1 MKQQHLNQEQK
12 KYCPN
17 FEGNI
22 MKKFVLCIAFCVL
35 HFSLFS
41 QKDYTTLVNPFIGTD
56 GHGHTYPGASM
67 PFGMMQLSPDTRGA
81 DWDGSSGY
89 HYSDSLIYGFSHT
102 HLSGTGIPDYC
113 DVLFMPFVGDVNWD
127 SKDYRSSFSHKN
139 EKASPGYYEVLLD
152 KDNIK
157 AELTTSVR
165 SGMHQYTF
173 PPTAKNGSILIDL
186 KWRDEVLESWIEKVS
201 DYELRGLRRSK
212 SWAQNQILYF
222 NIKFEKP
229 IKEYLVLND
238 EGKIVNNSKVEAKH
252 LKLAVRFNL
261 NNNKIVR
268 AKVGISG
275 VSAENA
281 KLNLDAEIKDWNLDR
296 LKTNAKAAWNKE
308 LSKIDIKGG
317 TKEQQ
322 IVFYTALYHTFLE
335 PNIYQDVDG
344 QFRGTDLKVHKADG
358 FTNYTVFSLW
368 DTYRA
373 YNPLMTII
381 NQKRVKDWLNTF
393 LHEYEYGGMLP
404 VWELSGNETFCM
416 IGYHSVPVIVD
427 AYQKGIR
434 GFDEKLMLQAM
445 RSYAESDRFG
455 LKYYRE
461 NGYLGND
468 KEHESASKTLE
479 YAYDDWCISQF
490 ARMIGNDSVYKQY
503 IQRAQY
509 YKNLFDPSTGN
520 MRGKIQAM
528 WFSPFDPKEIN
539 NFFTEGNSWQYS
551 FAAPQDIETL
561 IQLHGGKEAF
571 ASKLNELFTTSSQTT
586 GRQQSD
592 VTGLIGQYAHGNE
605 PSHHMA
611 YLFNYAGM
619 PSRTQELIH
628 KICTEFY
635 TNDPDGLIGNEDCG
649 QMSAWYVLSAM
660 GLYAVCPGNGEYV
673 LGTPLFDEVTIK
685 LENGKKFVIKS
696 RKSEVGSQKP
706 FYVQSTK
713 LNGQPSTK
721 SYLLH
726 TDVMKGGMFEFAL
739 SNKPSKTWGTNA
751 SDWPHSKIN
760 DEPIV
765 PVPYFDVSTN
775 KFKDSLQTTIKNINS
790 QSEIQYRLFLPGTHT
805 DIAYKETNYSK
816 PITLKDS
823 YSILSYAVVMGKKSK
838 DVYQAFYKIPSD
850 KSITVLSKVSSMYT
864 AGGPD
869 ALIDSIEG
877 TTNWKTGE
885 WQSYYNQDFE
895 AIIDLQ
901 KTKPVSYVGIHV
913 LQDISPWIMYPKEV
927 VFYSSDDGKNF
938 VEVLRVE
945 NKIAQNDGAAQTQ
958 TLGTN
963 INLKTRYIKVKAI
976 TGGNLPSWH
985 ESAGNPSHIFI
996 DEIIVR

>member
-1 MKQQHLNQEQK
+1 MNRLLLNRGQK
-12 KYCPN
+12 RSCQN
-17 FEGNI
+17 FETSY
-22 MKKFVLCIAFCVL
+22 MKKLTLYFAFFIL
-35 HFSLFS
+35 NFSVS
-41 QKDYTTLVNPFIGTD
+41 AQRDYTSLINPFIGTG

-89 HYSDSLIYGFSHT
+89 HYSDSIIYGFSHT

-113 DVLFMPFVGDVNWD
+113 DVLFMPFVGDVKWD
-127 SKDYRSSFSHKN
+127 SKEYRSSFAHKN
-139 EKASPGYYEVLLD
+139 EKASPGYYEVLLG
-152 KDNIK
+152 KGNIK
-157 AELTTSVR
+157 AQLTTSVR

-173 PPTAKNGSILIDL
+173 PQIAKEGSILIDL
-186 KWRDEVLESWIEKVS
+186 KWRDEVLESSIEKIS
-201 DYELRGLRRSK
+201 DYELRGLRRSR
-212 SWAQNQILYF
+212 SWAQNQHLYF
-222 NIKFEKP
+222 YIKFEKP
-229 IKEYLVLND
+229 IKEFIVYND
-238 EGKIVNNSKVEAKH
+238 GKISSDSKTEGKN

-261 NNNKIVR
+261 STDRILR

-275 VSAENA
+275 VSTDGA
-281 KLNLDAEIKDWNLDR
+281 KRNLDSEIKDWNFER
-296 LKTNAKAAWNKE
+296 LRTTAKTAWNKQ

-317 TKEQQ
+317 TKDQQ
-322 IVFYTALYHTFLE
+322 TVFYTALYHTFLV

-344 QFRGTDLKVHKADG
+344 QYRGTDLKIHRSSNT
-358 FTNYTVFSLW
+358 TNYSVFSLW

-381 NQKRVKDWLNTF
+381 NQRRMFDWISTF
-393 LHEYEYGGMLP
+393 LFQYKYGGMLP

-455 LKYYRE
+455 LNFYRE
-461 NGYLGND
+461 SGFVSND

-479 YAYDDWCISQF
+479 YAYDDWCIAQF
-490 ARMIGNDSVYKQY
+490 AKLTGNDSVYKQY

-509 YKNLFDPSTGN
+509 YKNLFDPSTHN

-528 WFSPFDPKEIN
+528 WYSPFDPKEIN

-611 YLFNYAGM
+611 YLFNYVGM
-619 PSRTQELIH
+619 PWRTQELIH

-635 TNDPDGLIGNEDCG
+635 TNDPNGLIGNEDCG
-649 QMSAWYVLSAM
+649 QMSAWYILSSM
-660 GLYAVCPGNGEYV
+660 GFYPVCPGNGEYV
-673 LGTPLFDEVTIK
+673 LGTPLFDEVTIT
-685 LENGKKFVIKS
+685 LENGKKFVI
-696 RKSEVGSQKP
+696 RKRQTSNVKRENA

-713 LNGQPSTK
+713 LNGKPSTK

-726 TDVMKGGMFEFAL
+726 TDVMKGGMLEFTV
-739 SNKPSKTWGTNA
+739 SNQPSKTWGVNEN
-751 SDWPHSKIN
+751 DLPHSKIM

-765 PVPYFDVSTN
+765 AVPYFSADNN
-775 KFKDSLQTTIKNINS
+775 KFKYSMEVHVKDVDTKAKVYVNFADTVINIPAAAYSFLDLKHTTQLS
-790 QSEIQYRLFLPGTHT
+790 AFAE
-805 DIAYKETNYSK
+805 
-816 PITLKDS
+816 KD
-823 YSILSYAVVMGKKSK
+823 GQKSK
-838 DVYQAFYKIPSD
+838 EVNQKFFKIPSD
-850 KSITVLSKVSSMYT
+850 KSITVLSKVHPMYT
-864 AGGPD
+864 GGGPE
-869 ALIDSIEG
+869 ALIDSLEG
-877 TTNWKTGE
+877 TANWRTGE
-885 WQSYYNQDFE
+885 WQSYFNQDFE

-901 KTKPVSYVGIHV
+901 KTRPVNHVGIHV
-913 LQDISPWIMYPKEV
+913 LQDVSPWILYPREV
-927 VFYSSDDGKNF
+927 IFYTSDDGKNF
-938 VEVLRVE
+938 VEVTRVQ
-945 NKIAQNDGAAQTQ
+945 NKIVQEMGPTQTQ
-958 TLGTN
+958 ELGADV
-963 INLKTRYIKVKAI
+963 NLQARYIKVKAVS
-976 TGGNLPSWH
+976 GGRLPQWH
-985 ESAGNPSHIFI
+985 ESAGSPSHIFI
-996 DEIIVR
+996 DEVIVR

>member
-1 MKQQHLNQEQK
+1 MKQQHLKQEQK
-12 KYCPN
+12 RSCQN
-17 FEGNI
+17 FERNN
-22 MKKFVLCIAFCVL
+22 MKRLFLFLTFCIL
-35 HFSLFS
+35 HFSLFA
-41 QKDYTTLVNPFIGTD
+41 QKDYSTLVNPFIGTG
-56 GHGHTYPGASM
+56 GHGHTYPGVSV

-89 HYSDSLIYGFSHT
+89 HYSDSVIYGFSHT

-113 DVLFMPFVGDVNWD
+113 DVLFMPFVGEVKWD
-127 SKDYRSSFSHKN
+127 SKDYRSTFSHKN

-152 KDNIK
+152 KGNIK
-157 AELTTSVR
+157 AQLTTSVR
-165 SGMHQYTF
+165 SGIHQYTF
-173 PPTAKNGSILIDL
+173 PQTAKDGSILIDL

-222 NIKFEKP
+222 DIKFEKP
-229 IKEYLVLND
+229 IKEYSVLND
-238 EGKIVNNSKVEAKH
+238 EGKIVSDSKIEGKN
-252 LKLAVRFNL
+252 LKIMVRFDL
-261 NNNKIVR
+261 NTNKIVR

-281 KLNLDAEIKDWNLDR
+281 KLNLDTEIKDWNFEK
-296 LKTNAKAAWNKE
+296 LKTNAKTSWNKE

-317 TKEQQ
+317 TKDQQ
-322 IVFYTALYHTFLE
+322 TTFYTALYHTFLE

-344 QFRGTDLKVHKADG
+344 QFRGTDLKIHKAEG

-381 NQKRVKDWLNTF
+381 NQKRVKDWVNTF

-416 IGYHSVPVIVD
+416 VGYHSVPVIVD
-427 AYQKGIR
+427 AYQKGI
-434 GFDEKLMLQAM
+434 GDYDTKLMLQAM

-455 LKYYRE
+455 LKYYRDY
-461 NGYLGND
+461 GYISND
-468 KEHESASKTLE
+468 KEHESASKTLD
-479 YAYDDWCISQF
+479 YALDDWNIAQF
-490 ARMIGNDSVYKQY
+490 AKMTGNDSVYKQY

-509 YKNLFDPSTGN
+509 YKNLFDPSTLH
-520 MRGKIQAM
+520 MRGKLQAM
-528 WFSPFDPKEIN
+528 WYSPFDAREIN

-551 FAAPQDIETL
+551 FAAPQDVEGL
-561 IQLHGGKEAF
+561 IQLYGGREVF

-586 GRQQSD
+586 GRDQSD

-605 PSHHMA
+605 PSHHMV
-611 YLFNYAGM
+611 YLFNYVGM
-619 PSRTQELIH
+619 PWRTQELIH

-635 TNDPDGLIGNEDCG
+635 KNDPDGLIGNEDCG
-649 QMSAWYVLSAM
+649 QMSAWYILSAM
-660 GLYAVCPGNGEYV
+660 GFYPVCPGNGEYV
-673 LGTPLFDEVTIK
+673 LGTPLFDEVTIN
-685 LENGKKFVIKS
+685 LENGKKFVI
-696 RKSEVGSQKP
+696 RKRQTTYGKNENA
-706 FYVQSTK
+706 FYVNATK
-713 LNGQPSTK
+713 FNGQSSSK

-726 TDVMKGGMFEFAL
+726 TDVMKGGVFEFSL
-739 SNKPSKTWGTNA
+739 SNQPSKTWGTNT
-751 SDWPHSKIN
+751 SDLPHSKIT
-760 DEPIV
+760 DEAIV
-765 PVPYFDVSTN
+765 PVPYFDAESN
-775 KFKDSLQTTIKNINS
+775 KFKSSMDVRPRNIDPKAKVVVNADKKEIKPANVLSNGYLKLNSTIELTT
-790 QSEIQYRLFLPGTHT
+790 
-805 DIAYKETNYSK
+805 
-816 PITLKDS
+816 
-823 YSILSYAVVMGKKSK
+823 YAERDGKKSK
-838 DVYQAFYKIPSD
+838 MVYQKFFKTPSD

-877 TTNWKTGE
+877 TTNWRTGE

-927 VFYSSDDGKNF
+927 IFYSSDDGKNF
-938 VEVLRVE
+938 TEAARVE
-945 NKIAQNDGAAQTQ
+945 NKIAQNDGPAQIQ
-958 TLGTN
+958 TLG
-963 INLKTRYIKVKAI
+963 ISVNLQTRYLKVKAI
-976 TGGNLPSWH
+976 SGGKLPSWH

-996 DEIIVR
+996 DEIVVK